1 MKNEQGIEKN
11 NAHIS
16 NELAV
21 EVYRI
26 GYESGLQVVKMLF
39 LSNGGAVIAL
49 LALFGNVWNKS
60 IPSEI
65 LMIFADSMLYFCVGL
80 TLAIV
85 TTAFAYINNIL
96 QGFISNIKI
105 SVTLLICMCLF
116 GLSSAVFL
124 ILGIFK
130 SYSAMSIY
138 FS

>member
-1 MKNEQGIEKN
+1 MEKEQSIEKN
-11 NAHIS
+11 NSHIS

-96 QGFISNIKI
+96 QGFIANIKI
-105 SVTLLICMCLF
+105 SVILLACVCLF
-116 GLSSAVFL
+116 GFFSAVFF

-130 SYSAMSIY
+130 AYSAMSIY